1 MVRQRVRLTL
11 HIIGSLL
18 KFFALAYIV
27 PLVIALHYG
36 ENWQIFLY
44 SLLITLTIGLLLEF
58 GFKTTKVIDRS
69 DGFTIVAFTWLL
81 IPLFGTIPYI
91 FVNLGFVDAFFEAM
105 SGFTTTGATILNA
118 TGTEE
123 FLTGTRAFLAVPAGE
138 GGAPLVLKSVLLWRS
153 LTQWLGG
160 MGVVLLF
167 IAILPRLGVGG
178 SQLFDRE
185 FPGPL
190 PERLRPRF
198 STTARL
204 LWIIYVGFTAAQ
216 IALLH
221 FWAKLELFD
230 SVCIAFATMPTG
242 GFTPTSTSIGA
253 YDNPLAEYIIIVFMF
268 LAGMSFITH
277 YHVLRGNWRAIKG
290 EEFKLYVIIL
300 AVAIALLIYSQGLSS
315 YREGIFQAISIMTT
329 TGFVTDNFAVWHA
342 GARIVLLTLMF
353 IGACGGSTGGAIK
366 VVRFLTLMKH
376 TRVMMRRAISPKA
389 VIPVK
394 LNGKPLQEG
403 IIRDIISFIFLYIL
417 VAVAASI
424 VLVFLDLD
432 LETSISAVAAT
443 LGNVGPGLGNVG
455 PHANYA
461 GLSAAAK
468 AILTICMW
476 LGRLELF
483 TAIMIL
489 FPRFWRA

>member
-11 HIIGSLL
+11 HIIGSFL
-18 KFFALAYIV
+18 KYFALAYIV
-27 PLVIALHYG
+27 PLVIALYYG
-36 ENWQIFLY
+36 EDWRIFLY
-44 SLLITLTIGLLLEF
+44 SLLITITIGLLLEF
-58 GFKTTKVIDRS
+58 GFRTSKVIERS
-69 DGFTIVAFTWLL
+69 DGFTIVSFTWLL
-81 IPLFGTIPYI
+81 IPLFGALPYL
-91 FVNLGFVDAFFEAM
+91 FLGLGFVDAFFEAM
-105 SGFTTTGATILNA
+105 SGFTTTGATILKVV
-118 TGTEE
+118 EE
-123 FLTGTRAFLAVPAGE
+123 LP
-138 GGAPLVLKSVLLWRS
+138 KSALLWRS

-160 MGVVLLF
+160 MGVILLF
-167 IAILPRLGVGG
+167 VAILPRLGVGG

-204 LWIIYVGFTAAQ
+204 LWIIYVGFSVAQ
-216 IALLH
+216 IALLY
-221 FWAKLELFD
+221 FWARLELFD
-230 SVCIAFATMPTG
+230 SVCITFATMPTG
-242 GFTPTSTSIGA
+242 GFTPTTASIAA
-253 YDNPLAEYIIIVFMF
+253 YGNPLAEYIIMVFMF
-268 LAGMSFITH
+268 LAGMNFITH
-277 YHVLRGNWRAIKG
+277 YQILRGNWRAIKN
-290 EEFKLYVIIL
+290 EEFKLYAIIL
-300 AVAIALLIYSQGLSS
+300 AAAIFLLILSQNFTSF
-315 YREGIFQAISIMTT
+315 RKEMFQAISIMTT
-329 TGFVTDNFAVWHA
+329 TGFVTDNFGLWHS
-342 GARIVLLTLMF
+342 GARIVLLALMF

-366 VVRFLTLMKH
+366 VVRFLTLIKH

-424 VLVFLDLD
+424 VLVFLGLN

-443 LGNVGPGLGNVG
+443 LGNVGPGLGGVG
-455 PHANYA
+455 PISNYA
-461 GLSAAAK
+461 SLTQPVK
-468 AILTICMW
+468 VILTICMW

-489 FPRFWRA
+489 TPRFWKG